1 MGPRGLKGE
10 RTELVLEMLKVGPRT
25 TEGMRKE
32 IVKATG
38 EMSDITLRK
47 LCTELAR
54 SKTISV
60 RKVRCKRHPA
70 GVLVW
75 TKPGESDEA
84 VTALVKQIDSS
95 PNSFSGPRATDA
107 GGLHGR

>member
-10 RTELVLEMLKVGPRT
+10 RTELVLEMLKAGPRT

-54 SKTISV
+54 SKVISM
-60 RKVRCKRHPA
+60 RKIRCKRHA
-70 GVLVW
+70 GGVLVW
-75 TKPGESDEA
+75 TKVGESDEA
-84 VTALVKQIDSS
+84 VAALVKQIDAS
-95 PNSFSGPRATDA
+95 PNSFSGPRATEA
-107 GGLHGR
+107 REIHGR